1 MVAEVHCL
9 CMQHSKHQIFETMY
23 RETVI
28 TWDYPLFEAL
38 NFEGGAFVDGLMLA
52 ISGIAMWIPLY
63 LLILYMVW
71 RRWSWRGVVAL
82 ILAVALALG
91 AADLLAGIF
100 KHTGPLKNL
109 WADFPAR
116 LRPMFSEG
124 LSDINIPSTNHGR
137 YGTVSAHA
145 ATIVSLSIV
154 SAYAVGRRWFSLL
167 MAFVALL
174 ICYSRIYLACHF
186 PQDILLGAALGTL
199 TALLGILFFRRVAGK
214 DKRW

>member
-1 MVAEVHCL
+1 MNH
-9 CMQHSKHQIFETMY
+9 T
-23 RETVI
+23 

-38 NFEGGAFVDGLMLA
+38 NFEGGATLDSLMSA
-52 ISGIAMWIPLY
+52 ISGIVMWIPLY

-91 AADLLAGIF
+91 LADLLAGIF
-100 KHTGPLKNL
+100 KHSGPLKNL
-109 WADFPAR
+109 WPDFPAR

-124 LSDINIPSTNHGR
+124 LSDVNIPSTNHGR

-154 SAYAVGRRWFSLL
+154 SAYAIHRRWFSWLI
-167 MAFVALL
+167 AVVAIA

-186 PQDILLGAALGTL
+186 PQDILLGAALGVV
-199 TALLGILFFRRVAGK
+199 TATLGILVFRAIAGK
-214 DKRW
+214 NKRW

>member
-1 MVAEVHCL
+1 MNH
-9 CMQHSKHQIFETMY
+9 T
-23 RETVI
+23 

-38 NFEGGAFVDGLMLA
+38 NFEGGAMLDWLMSA
-52 ISGIAMWIPLY
+52 ISGTVMWIPLY

-82 ILAVALALG
+82 LVAVGLALG
-91 AADLLAGIF
+91 LADLLAGIF
-100 KHTGPLKNL
+100 KHSGPLKNL
-109 WADFPAR
+109 LPDFPAR

-124 LSDINIPSTNHGR
+124 LSDVNIPSTNHGR

-154 SAYAVGRRWFSLL
+154 SAYAIHRRWFSWLITV
-167 MAFVALL
+167 VAIV

-186 PQDILLGAALGTL
+186 PQDILLGAALGII
-199 TALLGILFFRRVAGK
+199 TATLGILVFRAIAGK

>member
-1 MVAEVHCL
+1 MNH
-9 CMQHSKHQIFETMY
+9 T
-23 RETVI
+23 

-38 NFEGGAFVDGLMLA
+38 NFEGGAMLDWLMSA
-52 ISGIAMWIPLY
+52 ISGTAMWIPLY

-82 ILAVALALG
+82 LVAVGLALG
-91 AADLLAGIF
+91 LADLLAGIF
-100 KHTGPLKNL
+100 KHSGPLKNL
-109 WADFPAR
+109 LPDFPAR

-124 LSDINIPSTNHGR
+124 LSDVNIPSTNHGR

-154 SAYAVGRRWFSLL
+154 SAYAIHRRWFSWLITV
-167 MAFVALL
+167 VAIV

-186 PQDILLGAALGTL
+186 PQDILLGAALGVV
-199 TALLGILFFRRVAGK
+199 TATLGILVFRAIAGK
-214 DKRW
+214 NKRW

>member
-1 MVAEVHCL
+1 MNH
-9 CMQHSKHQIFETMY
+9 T
-23 RETVI
+23 

-38 NFEGGAFVDGLMLA
+38 NFEGGAMLDWLMSA
-52 ISGIAMWIPLY
+52 ISGTVMWIPLY

-82 ILAVALALG
+82 LVAVGLALG
-91 AADLLAGIF
+91 LADLLAGIF
-100 KHTGPLKNL
+100 KHSGPLKNL
-109 WADFPAR
+109 LPDFPAR

-124 LSDINIPSTNHGR
+124 LSDVNIPSTNHGR

-154 SAYAVGRRWFSLL
+154 SAYAIHRRWFSWLITI
-167 MAFVALL
+167 VAIL

-186 PQDILLGAALGTL
+186 PQDILLGAALGII
-199 TALLGILFFRRVAGK
+199 TATLGILVFRAIAGK

>member
-1 MVAEVHCL
+1 MNH
-9 CMQHSKHQIFETMY
+9 T
-23 RETVI
+23 
-28 TWDYPLFEAL
+28 TWDYPLFEML
-38 NFEGGAFVDGLMLA
+38 NFDGGATLDSLMSA
-52 ISGIAMWIPLY
+52 ISGIVMWIPLY

-91 AADLLAGIF
+91 LADLLAGIF
-100 KHTGPLKNL
+100 KHSGPLKNL
-109 WADFPAR
+109 WPDFPAR

-124 LSDINIPSTNHGR
+124 LSDVNIPSTNHGR

-145 ATIVSLSIV
+145 ATIVSLSII
-154 SAYAVGRRWFSLL
+154 SAYAIHRRWFSWLIA
-167 MAFVALL
+167 MVAIA

-186 PQDILLGAALGTL
+186 PQDILLGAALGVV
-199 TALLGILFFRRVAGK
+199 TATLGILLFRAIAGK

>member
-1 MVAEVHCL
+1 MNH
-9 CMQHSKHQIFETMY
+9 T
-23 RETVI
+23 

-38 NFEGGAFVDGLMLA
+38 NFEGGAMLDWLMSA
-52 ISGIAMWIPLY
+52 ISGTVMWIPLY

-82 ILAVALALG
+82 LVAIGLALG
-91 AADLLAGIF
+91 LADLLAGIF
-100 KHTGPLKNL
+100 KHSGPLKNL
-109 WADFPAR
+109 LPDFPAR

-124 LSDINIPSTNHGR
+124 LSDVNIPSTNHGR

-154 SAYAVGRRWFSLL
+154 SAYAIHRRWFSWLITI
-167 MAFVALL
+167 VAIL

-186 PQDILLGAALGTL
+186 PQDILLGAALGII
-199 TALLGILFFRRVAGK
+199 TATLGILVFRAIAGK